1 MDQLRET
8 IDAAARVASR
18 PLNKHFS
25 LPQAVK
31 SYFTGRV
38 ALLEELRKTLDD
50 ASSPEGYKAQKR
62 FVVQGLGG
70 PGKTQFCCKFA
81 ELNRQR

>member
-8 IDAAARVASR
+8 IDAAAKIASR

-38 ALLEELRKTLDD
+38 ALLEELRATLDD
-50 ASSPEGYKAQKR
+50 SSPGGYKPQKR

-70 PGKTQFCCKFA
+70 SGKTQFCCKFA